1 MKNDTLFD
9 ERFADLLLQ
18 ARGIEAV
25 RGILA
30 RRGAS
35 PEEIDAHTTALASVR
50 HQLAERLAA

>member
-1 MKNDTLFD
+1 MKKETMFD

-18 ARGIEAV
+18 ARGLEAV

-35 PEEIDAHTTALASVR
+35 TEELDAHSRALENVR
-50 HQLAERLAA
+50 HELAAKLAA

>member
-1 MKNDTLFD
+1 MKNTTLYD
-9 ERFADLLLQ
+9 DRFADLLLQ
-18 ARGIEAV
+18 ARGLEAV

-35 PEEIDAHTTALASVR
+35 NEELAAHTRELESVR

>member
-1 MKNDTLFD
+1 MKNTTLYD
-9 ERFADLLLQ
+9 DRFADLLLQ
-18 ARGIEAV
+18 ARGLEAV

-35 PEEIDAHTTALASVR
+35 SEELAAHTRELENVR

>member
-1 MKNDTLFD
+1 MKKDTMFD

-18 ARGIEAV
+18 ARGLEAV

-35 PEEIDAHTTALASVR
+35 TEELDAHTRALDGVR
-50 HQLAERLAA
+50 HELAEKLAA

>member
-1 MKNDTLFD
+1 MKNQTVFD

-18 ARGIEAV
+18 ARGLEAV

-35 PEEIDAHTTALASVR
+35 TEELQAHTNALEHVR
-50 HQLAERLAA
+50 HELAEKLAA

>member
-1 MKNDTLFD
+1 MKKDTMFD

-18 ARGIEAV
+18 ARGLEAV

-35 PEEIDAHTTALASVR
+35 VEELDAHTRALDGVR
-50 HQLAERLAA
+50 HELAAKLAA

>member
-1 MKNDTLFD
+1 MKNDPLFD

-35 PEEIDAHTTALASVR
+35 AEELDAHTHALESVR